1 LGNEVGYN
9 PEQLEQLV
17 KEYMARFYKS
27 YKIPRHDI
35 EQIELWCRT
44 SLGRE
49 FRDWSLYKG
58 HVKDPHA
65 SLSIVDPKWCTI
77 FELKFSDYILGTI
90 DRSPNR

>member
-1 LGNEVGYN
+1 VGYN

>member
-1 LGNEVGYN
+1 MGYN